1 VRRNR
6 STDATPLAIMNS
18 GDDANALPSVAT
30 PRARTATPRKRYSP
44 GKGLDAASS
53 GVNFFK
59 DAQVGSAR
67 GYISV
72 AGNILAIPHK
82 IPGRRRAQTPQA
94 NGPRFN
100 GVTEYMQQYREQH
113 YCYCSMDK
121 KPLQQYNPGAYR
133 SRIAIEDAPVPYK
146 NASIVDF
153 NDGIHTCHKKRF
165 HTNNRTFYTGEPC
178 DPRSNQGILAENTHF
193 RRSLMS
199 R

>member
-1 VRRNR
+1 M
-6 STDATPLAIMNS
+6 ATEA
-18 GDDANALPSVAT
+18 PSSPTKT
-30 PRARTATPRKRYSP
+30 PRGKTRKYTP

-59 DAQVGSAR
+59 DSMVGSAA

-72 AGNILAIPHK
+72 AGQILAIPHK
-82 IPGRRRAQTPQA
+82 WPGGRRARTPVEKT
-94 NGPRFN
+94 RFT
-100 GVTEYMQQYREQH
+100 GVTEYMGEYREQN

-121 KPLQQYNPGAYR
+121 KPLQKYDPLSYR

-153 NDGIHTCHKKRF
+153 QDGIHTVHKKRF
-165 HTNNRTFYTGEPC
+165 HTNNRIFYTGEPC

-193 RRSLMS
+193 RRKIMS